1 MIRTKTLIMKQYYFI
16 LLGLF
21 VGSHLFAQQAPQ
33 QAASERIAV
42 PMSKK
47 AFTGEELNAP
57 SQSIKAPENGETR
70 ILQTKSAVIAETIIG
85 LTEYDLQSNGA
96 VQNRLAKTGNQ
107 LSAAW
112 TMSLNPTPFTD
123 RGTGYNFYDN
133 GSWDEEPYDRL
144 EDVRVG
150 WPSMIHTAGGREIA
164 ITHAAFA
171 PLNMV
176 YRDIN
181 SGSWTETTIPTDA
194 SDGMLWPRAAAGGE
208 DGNSLHVIAITT
220 PVANDG
226 SVYQGLDGAIL
237 YYRSTDQG
245 ETWDVQDLLLPQM
258 DSTQFVGFDGDSYA
272 IHARGNKVAFAVFG
286 DLMDSFVM
294 ISEDNGDTWNY
305 TSLVDFPVDLYV
317 EDDGLPETGEDWN
330 EDGLFQE
337 FFNTDGAG
345 AILIDQEGQVHV
357 TYGEMYY
364 MDDDL
369 TDGNFS
375 YFPGVNGLRYWNESY
390 GADSSQTIAFAYDLD
405 ESGVL
410 ELEDDLPL
418 YFVGLAAMPSMGCDA
433 QNNLYVSY
441 HALMES
447 HSSGSQNFR
456 HIYVVNSEDG
466 GSTWT
471 TENACDLTPDEDFDE
486 VEYIFA
492 SMAPEVDDNIHIIY
506 QRDFE
511 PGLHV
516 RGDEDPSDVNDIVY
530 LEMPVAS
537 LAECLNVSVE
547 EQLSPESINIYPN
560 PSEGSI
566 TLVIYQSGRS
576 QVHVRDLRGKL
587 VYESESTNMVETH
600 DLSALSSGVYVLQV
614 LKDGQMVSKKLVIE

>member
-1 MIRTKTLIMKQYYFI
+1 MKQYYIFA
-16 LLGLF
+16 LGLF
-21 VGSHLFAQQAPQ
+21 ACTSIFAQQAPQ
-33 QAASERIAV
+33 QPASERQAV
-42 PMSKK
+42 PMVKR
-47 AFTGEELNAP
+47 AFMGNEVSTSQAVQAP
-57 SQSIKAPENGETR
+57 QDGKTKI
-70 ILQTKSAVIAETIIG
+70 IQTKSAVIAETIIG
-85 LTEYDLQSNGA
+85 LTQYDLQSNGA

-112 TMSLNPTPFTD
+112 TMSLNATPFAD
-123 RGTGYNFYDN
+123 RGTGYNFGDN
-133 GSWDEEPYDRL
+133 GSWDEEPFARL
-144 EDVRVG
+144 ESDRVG
-150 WPSMIHTAGGREIA
+150 WPSMIHTAGGKEIA

-176 YRDIN
+176 SRDVN
-181 SGSWTETTIPTDA
+181 SGSWSESSIPTDVP
-194 SDGMLWPRAAAGGE
+194 DGMLWPRATAGGE

-226 SVYQGLDGAIL
+226 AVYQGVDGAIL
-237 YYRSTDQG
+237 YYRSLDQG
-245 ETWDVQDLLLPQM
+245 ETWDIQDLLLPQL
-258 DSTQFVGFDGDSYA
+258 DSTQFLGFDGDSYA

-294 ISEDNGDTWNY
+294 ISEDNGDTWTY
-305 TSLVDFPVDLYV
+305 TSLVDFPVDLYEV
-317 EDDGLPETGEDWN
+317 DAGLPEIGDDWN

-369 TDGNFS
+369 TDTNFS
-375 YFPGVNGLRYWNESY
+375 YFPGVNGLRYWNE
-390 GADSSQTIAFAYDLD
+390 GFGPDSSQTIAYTYDLD
-405 ESGVL
+405 ESGAL

-418 YFVGLAAMPSMGCDA
+418 YFVGLSALPSMGCDEA
-433 QNNLYVSY
+433 NNLYVSY

-447 HSSGSQNFR
+447 HTNGTQNFR
-456 HIYVVNSEDG
+456 HIYVVNSQDG
-466 GSTWT
+466 GTTWS

-492 SMAPEVDDNIHIIY
+492 SMAPDVDDNIHIIY

-516 RGDEDPSDVNDIVY
+516 RGDEDPVDVNDIVY

-537 LAECLNVSVE
+537 LAECLNVSVDE
-547 EQLSPESINIYPN
+547 VISPESILIYPN
-560 PSEGSI
+560 PSEGQI
-566 TLVIYQSGRS
+566 TLVIHQAGAS
-576 QVHVRDLRGKL
+576 QVNVLDLTGKM
-587 VYESESTNMVETH
+587 VYSRQTTNIVETH
-600 DLSALSSGVYVLQV
+600 DLSELSTGIYILQV
-614 LKDGQMVSKKLVIE
+614 QKDGQMVSKKLIIE